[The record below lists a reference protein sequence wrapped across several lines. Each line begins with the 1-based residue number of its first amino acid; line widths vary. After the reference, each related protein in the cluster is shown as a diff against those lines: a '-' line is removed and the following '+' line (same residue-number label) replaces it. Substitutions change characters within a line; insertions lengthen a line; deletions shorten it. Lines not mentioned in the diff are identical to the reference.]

1 MSLVKLQEKFMSSP
15 KVEALEEKL
24 FELFSYQE
32 LRAGLDA
39 DLVALDTFKALS
51 PEDLHIMRDVKEV
64 LGEGQYE
71 EWIKIL
77 MRNTGACKKV
87 GV

>member
-1 MSLVKLQEKFMSSP
+1 MGLVKLQEKFMGSA

-24 FELFSYQE
+24 FELFSTTE
-32 LRAGLDA
+32 LCVGIDA

-51 PEDLHIMRDVKEV
+51 PQDLHLMRDVKEV
-64 LGEGQYE
+64 LGEEQYE
-71 EWIKIL
+71 AWVKIL
-77 MRNTGACKKV
+77 MRNTGACKTV

>member
-24 FELFSYQE
+24 FELFSYQ
-32 LRAGLDA
+32 GLDA